1 MEHILFLILLV
12 TITALIV
19 NLPFGYLRSGTK
31 KFSLK
36 WFLYIHLPV
45 PFIFILRNLFGLGY
59 RVIPIVIAGA
69 VIGQYAGGLIR
80 ELRIS

>member
-45 PFIFILRNLFGLGY
+45 PFIFILRNFFGLGY

-69 VIGQYAGGLIR
+69 VIGQYTGGLIR